1 MFGVN
6 WNDPQTLWLNLTNL
20 ALGVMALVCVGA
32 VAYNIATELLARRR
46 RFAAMDHEV
55 NAMLASDSHALNTPE
70 LGWTMAD
77 GGEPVPPQVFRRK
90 PGKSGKP
97 SR

>member
-1 MFGVN
+1 
-6 WNDPQTLWLNLTNL
+6 
-20 ALGVMALVCVGA
+20 
-32 VAYNIATELLARRR
+32 
-46 RFAAMDHEV
+46 MDHEV

-77 GGEPVPPQVFRRK
+77 GGEPVPPRVFRRK